1 MYEKYEA
8 LKAERNLT
16 DADVVRETGVAS
28 STLSDWKA
36 GRYTPKADKLLK
48 IAKLFNVPLEYFLEE

>member
-8 LKAERNLT
+8 LKKKKGLS
-16 DADVVRETGVAS
+16 DADVSRGTEIPA

-36 GRYTPKADKLLK
+36 GRYTPKADKLMKL
-48 IAKLFNVPLEYFLEE
+48 AKFFDVPLEYFLEE